1 MFRVRDAP
9 VTAVFLSDLEPSKRI
24 DKIMSIEKSYRAPEY
39 NAMMPLAAGYFT
51 GEGPWLGN
59 AIKNVAAAAMSPVKP
74 MPTISKV
81 EVWSGKNAAMAA
93 MSFIH
98 SSTSHGLATCA
109 MEGYDVLRVKEAL
122 RIPDRYEI
130 PLMVSVG
137 HSLDEEFG
145 EVIWTNRLEVGEV
158 FFEDTFG
165 NTYDTEDDV

>member
-1 MFRVRDAP
+1 VKDGWAESWSEA
-9 VTAVFLSDLEPSKRI
+9 TAI
-24 DKIMSIEKSYRAPEY
+24 DKSNILSSCFAHH
-39 NAMMPLAAGYFT
+39 
-51 GEGPWLGN
+51 
-59 AIKNVAAAAMSPVKP
+59 
-74 MPTISKV
+74 
-81 EVWSGKNAAMAA
+81 SGKNAAMAA

>member
-1 MFRVRDAP
+1 VRLDKGRLERSDSSTSSTAITKQPSTHRFAPRRVRDAP

-81 EVWSGKNAAMAA
+81 EVW
-93 MSFIH
+93 
-98 SSTSHGLATCA
+98 
-109 MEGYDVLRVKEAL
+109 R
-122 RIPDRYEI
+122 
-130 PLMVSVG
+130 
-137 HSLDEEFG
+137 
-145 EVIWTNRLEVGEV
+145 
-158 FFEDTFG
+158 
-165 NTYDTEDDV
+165 